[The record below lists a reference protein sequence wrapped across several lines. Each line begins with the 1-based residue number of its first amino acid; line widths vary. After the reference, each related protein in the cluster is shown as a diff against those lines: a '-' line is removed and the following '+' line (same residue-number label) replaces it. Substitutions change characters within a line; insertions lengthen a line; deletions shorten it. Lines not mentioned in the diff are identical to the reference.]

1 MAVKPIPEGL
11 HTVTPYL
18 VVSGVAR
25 LIDFLK
31 QAFDA
36 TEMHRSTRPDGTIM
50 HAQVR
55 IGDSPIMM
63 GEVWGEFP
71 AKTASLY
78 LYVEDCDALYKRAL
92 AAGAVS
98 IMEPMD
104 MFYGDRSGGV
114 KDLSGT
120 QWFIGTHKE
129 DVVPQELKKR
139 AEAHLKSQQG
149 KAA

>member
-1 MAVKPIPEGL
+1 MAVKPVPEGF

-18 VVSGVAR
+18 VLSGVAR

-36 TEMHRSTRPDGTIM
+36 TEMHRSARPDGTVM
-50 HAQVR
+50 HAQVK

-71 AKTASLY
+71 AKTAALY
-78 LYVEDCDALYKRAL
+78 LYVPDTDALYKRAL

-104 MFYGDRSGGV
+104 MFYGDRNGGV
-114 KDLSGT
+114 RDFAGNE
-120 QWFIGTHKE
+120 WWIATHIE
-129 DVVPQELKKR
+129 DVPRDELERR
-139 AEAHLKSQQG
+139 AEEAMKRRQRG
-149 KAA
+149 

>member
-36 TEMHRSTRPDGTIM
+36 TEMHRSTRPDGTVM
-50 HAQVR
+50 HAQVK

-78 LYVEDCDALYKRAL
+78 LYVPDTDALYKRAL

-104 MFYGDRSGGV
+104 MFYGDRNGGV
-114 KDLSGT
+114 RDFAGNE
-120 QWFIGTHKE
+120 WWIATHIE
-129 DVVPQELKKR
+129 DVPPAELER
-139 AEAHLKSQQG
+139 RAAEAMKQRQRG
-149 KAA
+149 

>member
-1 MAVKPIPEGL
+1 MAVKPVPEGL

-18 VVSGVAR
+18 VVSGVAK

-31 QAFDA
+31 KAFDA
-36 TEMHRSTRPDGTIM
+36 TELHRSTRPDGTVM

-63 GEVWGEFP
+63 GEAMGEFP
-71 AKTASLY
+71 VKTASLY
-78 LYVEDCDALYKRAL
+78 MYVPDTDAVYKRAV

-104 MFYGDRSGGV
+104 MFYGDRNGGV
-114 KDLSGT
+114 KDFAGNE
-120 QWFIGTHKE
+120 WWIATHIE
-129 DVVPQELKKR
+129 DVPPAELERR
-139 AEAHLKSQQG
+139 AEEAMKRRQRG
-149 KAA
+149 

>member
-36 TEMHRSTRPDGTIM
+36 TEMHRSTRPDGTVM
-50 HAQVR
+50 HAQVK

-71 AKTASLY
+71 PKAASLY
-78 LYVEDCDALYKRAL
+78 LYVPDTDVVYKRAL

-104 MFYGDRSGGV
+104 MFYGDRNGGV
-114 KDLSGT
+114 KDFAGNE
-120 QWFIGTHKE
+120 WWIATHIE
-129 DVVPQELKKR
+129 DVPPAELERR
-139 AEAHLKSQQG
+139 AEEAMKRRQRG
-149 KAA
+149 

>member
-1 MAVKPIPEGL
+1 MAVKPIPEGF

-31 QAFDA
+31 EAFGA
-36 TEMHRSTRPDGTIM
+36 TEMHRSTRPDGTVM
-50 HAQVR
+50 HAQVK

-63 GEVWGEFP
+63 GEVMGEFT
-71 AKTASLY
+71 AKTTSLY
-78 LYVEDCDALYKRAL
+78 LYVPDTDALYKRAL

-104 MFYGDRSGGV
+104 MFYGDRNGGV
-114 KDLSGT
+114 KDFAGNE
-120 QWFIGTHKE
+120 WWIATHIE
-129 DVVPQELKKR
+129 DVPPAELERR
-139 AEAHLKSQQG
+139 AEEAMKRRQRG
-149 KAA
+149 

>member
-104 MFYGDRSGGV
+104 MFYGDRNGGV
-114 KDLSGT
+114 RDFAGNEWWIAT
-120 QWFIGTHKE
+120 PIE
-129 DVVPQELKKR
+129 DVPPAELERR
-139 AEAHLKSQQG
+139 AEEAMKRRQRG
-149 KAA
+149 

>member
-18 VVSGVAR
+18 VVSGVAK

-36 TEMHRSTRPDGTIM
+36 TEMHRSTRPDGTVM
-50 HAQVR
+50 HAQVK

-71 AKTASLY
+71 AKAGSLY
-78 LYVEDCDALYKRAL
+78 LYVPDTDAVYKRAL

-104 MFYGDRSGGV
+104 MFYGDRNGGV
-114 KDLSGT
+114 RDFAGNE
-120 QWFIGTHKE
+120 WWIATHIE
-129 DVVPQELKKR
+129 DVPPAELER
-139 AEAHLKSQQG
+139 RAAEAMKRRQRG
-149 KAA
+149 

>member
-104 MFYGDRSGGV
+104 MFYGDRNGGV
-114 KDLSGT
+114 RDFAGNE
-120 QWFIGTHKE
+120 WWIATHIE
-129 DVVPQELKKR
+129 DVPPAELERR
-139 AEAHLKSQQG
+139 AEEAMKRRQRG
-149 KAA
+149 

>member
-1 MAVKPIPEGL
+1 MAVKPVPEGF

-18 VVSGVAR
+18 VLSGVAR

-36 TEMHRSTRPDGTIM
+36 TEMHRSARPDGTVM
-50 HAQVR
+50 HAQVK

-63 GEVWGEFP
+63 GEVWGGFP
-71 AKTASLY
+71 AKTAALY
-78 LYVEDCDALYKRAL
+78 LYVPDTDALYKRAL

-104 MFYGDRSGGV
+104 MFYGDRNGGV
-114 KDLSGT
+114 RDFAGNE
-120 QWFIGTHKE
+120 WWIATHIE
-129 DVVPQELKKR
+129 DVPR
-139 AEAHLKSQQG
+139 AELERRAEEAMKRRQRG
-149 KAA
+149 

>member
-18 VVSGVAR
+18 AVSGVAR

-31 QAFDA
+31 EAFDA
-36 TEMHRSTRPDGTIM
+36 TEMHRTTRPDGTAM

-63 GEVWGEFP
+63 GEVWGDFP
-71 AKTASLY
+71 AKTAALY
-78 LYVEDCDALYKRAL
+78 LYVPDTDALYKRAV
-92 AAGAVS
+92 AAGGIS

-104 MFYGDRSGGV
+104 MFYGDRNAGV
-114 KDLSGT
+114 RDFAGNE
-120 QWFIGTHKE
+120 WWIATHIE
-129 DVVPQELKKR
+129 DVPPDELER
-139 AEAHLKSQQG
+139 RGREAMARRQRG
-149 KAA
+149 